1 MFCTKSKQFFV
12 HFDGK
17 LFTVHFAQI
26 RLTVFVQNHDATS
39 PPLRPPQQTSMPPH
53 LSQSFPYYLIRP
65 PYLYQTLYTLYVLL
79 YTHVYTLYV
88 IRTCPDAYTYF
99 GQKKRSVDLKGRTLL
114 RICHRIIHTH
124 TPLLPHNRK
133 ACSP

>member
-1 MFCTKSKQFFV
+1 MHFDCKQF
-12 HFDGK
+12 
-17 LFTVHFAQI
+17 TVQIAQI
-26 RLTVFVQNHDATS
+26 RPTVFVQNHDATS
-39 PPLRPPQQTSMPPH
+39 PPLRPPQQTSVRPH
-53 LSQSFPYYLIRP
+53 LRQSFPYYLIRP

-88 IRTCPDAYTYF
+88 IRTYPDTRSYF

-133 ACSP
+133 AYSPQ